1 MEKELFGGRPW
12 HLPETTK
19 DVFLLSG
26 VQAWPSVHHALGSG
40 SYFNL
45 RSAQAKGYGLTN
57 RVVPT
62 VWLAHL
68 TTEEFWSTQMARYGP
83 PLHCRSPRCS
93 CRSSLGGSG
102 GWPSGRSGLSTWPPS
117 SIQCSAEWRGNWTGG
132 SASGAGF
139 GRGKLPRLPTLLT
152 WR

>member
-83 PLHCRSPRCS
+83 AALSFPKMFVSKLSRWERWLAIREVRLEYVAPELHPMLRRMA
-93 CRSSLGGSG
+93 RELD
-102 GWPSGRSGLSTWPPS
+102 GRKR
-117 SIQCSAEWRGNWTGG
+117 IWR
-132 SASGAGF
+132 
-139 GRGKLPRLPTLLT
+139 RLRP
-152 WR
+152 W